1 MNTRSNNRT
10 NSNAILI
17 IDDEQSILNL
27 LSKSLTKNGYKVD
40 TVENGEK
47 GIEKIEANNYS
58 LIFTD
63 MKMPGLSGEQVLQY
77 LKYIQKSLTPVVGMS
92 GTPWLLENC
101 EFDAVLPKPFSMKE
115 LLKITNQFVD

>member
-47 GIEKIEANNYS
+47 GIEKIESNNYS